1 MLLYLSLAMQQAQG
15 SAQSQVGNEQ
25 RQKHSRDKST
35 LKLLSDA
42 PKSGPD
48 EGKKLQRSSSL
59 AESSRLKSLPGFD
72 LGKGEKEQNP

>member
-48 EGKKLQRSSSL
+48 EGKKLQKIFITCRVLSTEIP
-59 AESSRLKSLPGFD
+59 AWV
-72 LGKGEKEQNP
+72 